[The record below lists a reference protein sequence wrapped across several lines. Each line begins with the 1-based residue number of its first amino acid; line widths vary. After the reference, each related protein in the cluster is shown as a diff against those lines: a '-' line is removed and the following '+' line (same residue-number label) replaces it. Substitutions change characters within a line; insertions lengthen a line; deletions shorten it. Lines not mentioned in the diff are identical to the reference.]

1 MAAEEGR
8 VTHLLHAWRAGD
20 AAALER
26 LISTVHGELRR
37 IARRHMARER
47 TGHIL
52 QTDALVN
59 EAYVRLVDTQDVHWH
74 DRAHFLAVASRV
86 MRRILVEAARARR
99 RQKRGGGE
107 EAVPIDDG
115 ALALVQNAPD
125 LLALNDAL
133 DALADV
139 SPRKSQV
146 VELRFFG
153 GLTVDETAAVLNV
166 SGDTVRRDW
175 RLAKAWLFRELQRS

>member
-1 MAAEEGR
+1 MSVEEGR

-20 AAALER
+20 TAALEQ

-37 IARRHMARER
+37 IAHRHMARER
-47 TGHIL
+47 RGHIL
-52 QTDALVN
+52 QTDALVS
-59 EAYVRLVDTQDVHWH
+59 EAYVRLVDTQDVHWQ

-86 MRRILVEAARARR
+86 MRRILVDAARARR
-99 RQKRGGGE
+99 RHKRGGGE
-107 EAVPIDDG
+107 DTILIDPAI
-115 ALALVQNAPD
+115 ALAPNVPD
-125 LLALNDAL
+125 LLTLNDAL

-153 GLTVDETAAVLNV
+153 GLTIEETAAVLNV
-166 SGDTVRRDW
+166 SGDTIRRDW

>member
-1 MAAEEGR
+1 MGAEEGR

-20 AAALER
+20 AAALEQ
-26 LISTVHGELRR
+26 LISIVHGDLRR
-37 IARRHMARER
+37 IARRHLVRER

-59 EAYVRLVDTQDVHWH
+59 EAYVRLVDTQAVHWH

-99 RQKRGGGE
+99 RLKRGGGE
-107 EAVPIDDG
+107 EAIPIEG
-115 ALALVQNAPD
+115 AIALARNVPD
-125 LLALNDAL
+125 LLRLNDAL

-153 GLTVDETAAVLNV
+153 GLTIDETAAVLNV
-166 SGDTVRRDW
+166 SGDTIRRDW

>member
-1 MAAEEGR
+1 MGAEEGR

-20 AAALER
+20 AAALEQ
-26 LISTVHGELRR
+26 LISIVHGDLRR
-37 IARRHMARER
+37 IARRHLVRER
-47 TGHIL
+47 KGHIL

-59 EAYVRLVDTQDVHWH
+59 EAYVRLVDTQAVHWH

-86 MRRILVEAARARR
+86 MRRILVEAARARH

-107 EAVPIDDG
+107 EAIPIEG
-115 ALALVQNAPD
+115 AIALARNVPD
-125 LLALNDAL
+125 LLTLNDAL

-153 GLTVDETAAVLNV
+153 GLTIDETAAVLNV
-166 SGDTVRRDW
+166 SGDTIRRDW

>member
-1 MAAEEGR
+1 MGAEKGR

-20 AAALER
+20 AAALDH
-26 LISTVHGELRR
+26 LISIVHGDLRR
-37 IARRHMARER
+37 IARRHLVRER

-59 EAYVRLVDTQDVHWH
+59 EAYVRLVDTQAVRWH

-107 EAVPIDDG
+107 GAIPIDG
-115 ALALVQNAPD
+115 AIALGPNIPD
-125 LLALNDAL
+125 LLPLNDAL
-133 DALADV
+133 EALADV

-153 GLTVDETAAVLNV
+153 GLTIDETAAVLNV
-166 SGDTVRRDW
+166 SGDTIRRDW
-175 RLAKAWLFRELQRS
+175 RLAKAWLYRELQRS

>member
-1 MAAEEGR
+1 MAAEAGR
-8 VTHLLHAWRAGD
+8 ITQLLHEWRAGD
-20 AAALER
+20 AAALEQ
-26 LISTVHGELRR
+26 LISKVHGELRR

-47 TGHIL
+47 SGHVL

-59 EAYVRLVDTQDVHWH
+59 EAYVRLVDTRDVHWH

-107 EAVPIDDG
+107 EAIPIDG
-115 ALALVQNAPD
+115 ATALVETVPD

-133 DALADV
+133 DALAAV
-139 SPRKSQV
+139 APRKSQV

-153 GLTVDETAAVLNV
+153 GLTIEETAAVLHV
-166 SGDTVRRDW
+166 SGDTIRRDW
-175 RLAKAWLFRELQRS
+175 RLAKAWLFRELRRS

>member
-1 MAAEEGR
+1 MGAEEGR
-8 VTHLLHAWRAGD
+8 VTHLLRAWRDGD
-20 AAALER
+20 AAALEQ
-26 LISTVHGELRR
+26 LISIVHGELRR
-37 IARRHMARER
+37 IAHRHMARER

-59 EAYVRLVDTQDVHWH
+59 EAYVRLVDTQDVQWQ

-86 MRRILVEAARARR
+86 MRRILVDAARSRR
-99 RQKRGGGE
+99 RQKRGGE
-107 EAVPIDDG
+107 EAIVIDRAI
-115 ALALVQNAPD
+115 ALAPNVPD
-125 LLALNDAL
+125 LLTLNDAL

-153 GLTVDETAAVLNV
+153 GLTIEETAAVLDV
-166 SGDTVRRDW
+166 SGDTIRRDW

>member
-1 MAAEEGR
+1 MSAEPGR
-8 VTHLLHAWRAGD
+8 ITHLLDAWRAGD
-20 AAALER
+20 AAALEQ
-26 LISTVHGELRR
+26 LIPIVHGELRR

-59 EAYVRLVDTQDVHWH
+59 EAYVRLIDTQDVQWH

-107 EAVPIDDG
+107 EAIPIDG
-115 ALALVQNAPD
+115 AIALAQKVPD

-133 DALADV
+133 DALANL

-153 GLTVDETAAVLNV
+153 GLTIDETAAVLNV
-166 SGDTVRRDW
+166 SGDTIRRDW

>member
-1 MAAEEGR
+1 MGAERGR
-8 VTHLLHAWRAGD
+8 ITQLLHAWRGGD
-20 AAALER
+20 AAALEQ
-26 LISTVHGELRR
+26 LISIVHGELRR
-37 IARRHMARER
+37 IARWHMARER

-59 EAYVRLVDTQDVHWH
+59 EAYVRLVDTQDVHWQ
-74 DRAHFLAVASRV
+74 DRVHFLAVASRV

-107 EAVPIDDG
+107 EAIPIDG
-115 ALALVQNAPD
+115 AIALAQTVPD

-133 DALADV
+133 DALADI

-153 GLTVDETAAVLNV
+153 GLTIDEAAAVLHV
-166 SGDTVRRDW
+166 SGDTIRRDW
-175 RLAKAWLFRELQRS
+175 RLAKAWLFRELQRP

>member
-1 MAAEEGR
+1 MGAETGR
-8 VTHLLHAWRAGD
+8 VTELLHEWRAGD
-20 AAALER
+20 AAALEQ
-26 LISTVHGELRR
+26 LISTVHSELRR
-37 IARRHMARER
+37 IARRHMAGER

-59 EAYVRLVDTQDVHWH
+59 EAYVRLVDTRDVQWQ

-86 MRRILVEAARARR
+86 MRRILVETARKRR
-99 RQKRGGGE
+99 RQKRGGDE
-107 EAVPIDDG
+107 ETIHIDSAT
-115 ALALVQNAPD
+115 ALAREVPD

-133 DALADV
+133 DALAAV

-153 GLTVDETAAVLNV
+153 GLTIDEAAAVLHV

-175 RLAKAWLFRELQRS
+175 RLAKAWLFRELHRS

>member
-1 MAAEEGR
+1 MGAKEGR

-20 AAALER
+20 EAALDQV
-26 LISTVHGELRR
+26 ISIVHGELRR
-37 IARRHMARER
+37 IARRHLARER

-59 EAYVRLVDTQDVHWH
+59 EAYVRLVDTRDLHWQ
-74 DRAHFLAVASRV
+74 DRAHFLAMASRV

-107 EAVPIDDG
+107 EAIPIDG
-115 ALALVQNAPD
+115 AIALAQNIPD
-125 LLALNDAL
+125 LLTLNDAL

-153 GLTVDETAAVLNV
+153 GLTIDETAAVLNV
-166 SGDTVRRDW
+166 SGDTIRRDW
-175 RLAKAWLFRELQRS
+175 RLAKAWLFRELQRP

>member
-1 MAAEEGR
+1 MSAEPGR
-8 VTHLLHAWRAGD
+8 ITHLLHAWRAGD
-20 AAALER
+20 AAALEQ
-26 LISTVHGELRR
+26 LISIVHGELRR

-74 DRAHFLAVASRV
+74 DRAHFLAVAARV

-107 EAVPIDDG
+107 EAIPIVG
-115 ALALVQNAPD
+115 AIALVQKVPD

-133 DALADV
+133 DALANL

-153 GLTVDETAAVLNV
+153 GLTIDETAAVLNV
-166 SGDTVRRDW
+166 SGDTIRRDW

>member
-1 MAAEEGR
+1 MEVEQGR

-20 AAALER
+20 ASALER

-59 EAYVRLVDTQDVHWH
+59 EAYVRLIDVQDVRWH

-86 MRRILVEAARARR
+86 MRRILVETARARR

-107 EAVPIDDG
+107 EVVPIDG
-115 ALALVQNAPD
+115 AILLAQNVPD

-133 DALADV
+133 DALSDV

-153 GLTVDETAAVLNV
+153 GLTIDETAAVLNV
-166 SGDTVRRDW
+166 SGDTIRRDW